1 MDLKRAAEVCREIAK
16 DIADDAAKFDG
27 KPFTGRTVAE
37 YFGNHGA
44 AIAALAGIVE
54 KLCEANA
61 IFGERAGFAADAY
74 EVDSDGVVTPP
85 LRGPIREA

>member
-1 MDLKRAAEVCREIAK
+1 MDLKRAQEICRDIAK
-16 DIADDAAKFDG
+16 DMEDAATNFDG

-37 YFGNHGA
+37 YCGNHDA

-54 KLCEANA
+54 KLC
-61 IFGERAGFAADAY
+61 IDLDDTSDGY
-74 EVDSDGVVTPP
+74 TVDSDGHVTPP